1 MEIIWVLENV
11 KQNKKFYNKLQ
22 LLMLIASVT
31 LWRKY
36 HPNHT
41 LVLYVDS
48 LTFNTLKLT
57 GLFHL
62 WDSIRI
68 LEYDN
73 KINRDIFWSTGKTKV
88 ISETKIPLVVVDH
101 DFLIFKNIDKYLNN
115 NVLYSYDEIA
125 SNWYVEEN
133 CTHNANLTT
142 PVERVIDLAANVS
155 LFYLP
160 DPKFARKYAKQTLIN
175 HEEFTKM
182 DFEGMTANWMI
193 LSEQLMLKQ
202 WLTKDKIPHKTLNKG
217 IYDINAGKFTDNE
230 TGKGI
235 WSNKE
240 FLLYYK
246 HYGTEK
252 HSEEF
257 RKNGH
262 EYLTRCINAGKVY
275 SKEQINTILD
285 NLGKNLPSTFFE

>member
-101 DFLIFKNIDKYLNN
+101 DFLIFKNIDEHLNN

-125 SNWYVEEN
+125 SNWYVEE
-133 CTHNANLTT
+133 
-142 PVERVIDLAANVS
+142 
-155 LFYLP
+155 
-160 DPKFARKYAKQTLIN
+160 
-175 HEEFTKM
+175 
-182 DFEGMTANWMI
+182 
-193 LSEQLMLKQ
+193 
-202 WLTKDKIPHKTLNKG
+202 
-217 IYDINAGKFTDNE
+217 
-230 TGKGI
+230 
-235 WSNKE
+235 
-240 FLLYYK
+240 
-246 HYGTEK
+246 
-252 HSEEF
+252 
-257 RKNGH
+257 
-262 EYLTRCINAGKVY
+262 
-275 SKEQINTILD
+275 
-285 NLGKNLPSTFFE
+285 

>member
-1 MEIIWVLENV
+1 MEVIWVLENV
-11 KQNKKFYNKLQ
+11 KQSKKFYTKNQ

-31 LWRKY
+31 LWKKY

-41 LVLYVDS
+41 LVLYVDI

-62 WDSIRI
+62 WNSVRI
-68 LEYDN
+68 LNYGN
-73 KINRDIFWSTGKTKV
+73 KINKEIFWSSGKTKV

-101 DFLIFKNIDKYLNN
+101 DFLIFKNIDEHLNT

-133 CTHNANLTT
+133 CAFNANLTT

-160 DPKFARKYAKQTLIN
+160 DPKFARKYGKQVLKN

-182 DFEGMTANWMI
+182 DFEDMTANWMI

-217 IYDINAGKFTDNE
+217 IYNIPEGEFTDEE

-246 HYGTEK
+246 HYGVEK
-252 HSEEF
+252 RSEEF
-257 RKNGH
+257 INNGH
-262 EYLTRCINAGKVY
+262 EYLLRCINAGKVY
-275 SKEQINTILD
+275 TKDQILEIVD
-285 NLGKNLPSTFFE
+285 DLGKRLPF